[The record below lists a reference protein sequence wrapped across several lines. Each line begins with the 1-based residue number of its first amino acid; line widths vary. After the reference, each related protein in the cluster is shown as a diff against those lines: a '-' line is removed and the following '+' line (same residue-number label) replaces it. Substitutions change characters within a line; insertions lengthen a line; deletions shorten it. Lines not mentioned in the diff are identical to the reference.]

1 LKAVALRFLLAL
13 KGGTA
18 LMILK
23 IDCDV
28 YLFYDS
34 RVNETFCHLIEPQGT
49 FTSLG
54 LKKKKQQKEIGVTL

>member
-1 LKAVALRFLLAL
+1 
-13 KGGTA
+13 
-18 LMILK
+18 MILK

>member
-1 LKAVALRFLLAL
+1 
-13 KGGTA
+13 
-18 LMILK
+18 MILK

-54 LKKKKQQKEIGVTL
+54 LKKKTTKRNWRHIITSMTDTKTVKRTRG

>member
-1 LKAVALRFLLAL
+1 
-13 KGGTA
+13 
-18 LMILK
+18 MILK

-54 LKKKKQQKEIGVTL
+54 LKKKNNKKKLASHYNVYDGHKNS